1 MCYKFLWW
9 DLVMRKCA
17 VLGGRFGGLWFA
29 HYLTGDIGLPVI
41 LITHTSD
48 CEPRRNGMP
57 QKP

>member
-1 MCYKFLWW
+1 
-9 DLVMRKCA
+9 MRKCA